1 MKCLSH
7 LDISSC
13 LDKCQECTVSPP
25 HHFCETDKRQKKN
38 DTNYQPGWIYG
49 A

>member
-1 MKCLSH
+1 LTYPLVWINVKN
-7 LDISSC
+7 
-13 LDKCQECTVSPP
+13 VSPP
-25 HHFCETDKRQKKN
+25 HHFYQTDERQKKK